1 MRRTVSWLAFILFAF
16 LLLGAASVTPVLTP
30 DVRPRVL
37 VVVAPE
43 AFQESEW
50 RAVSAALG
58 RRARLIV
65 ASTRPGTARGMSGG
79 SLPVAVTLD
88 RVRPEAF
95 DLVVLLGGSGAKTH
109 LWFDPGVHALVRGA
123 HRLRRPLA
131 AIDVAPA
138 ALAAAGVLTGRTATV
153 LPGPEA
159 LKLFERHGVTY
170 RAQEVVVD
178 RDLVTAAGAS
188 ASASWASALVH
199 LLPKRSRASAPR
211 ARPSHPIRSPY
222 PSRE

>member
-1 MRRTVSWLAFILFAF
+1 MLRTLRWI
-16 LLLGAASVTPVLTP
+16 LLGLAALPLPARAAVPSVPTP

-50 RAVSAALG
+50 RALSSALG
-58 RRARLIV
+58 RRARLVV

-79 SLPVAVTLD
+79 SLPVDVLLD

-95 DLVVLLGGSGAKTH
+95 DLVVLLGGAGAKTY
-109 LWFDPGVHALVRGA
+109 LWFDPWVHALLRGA
-123 HRLRRPLA
+123 RRLRRPLA

-138 ALAAAGVLTGRTATV
+138 ALAAAGVLDGRTATV

-159 LKLFERHGVTY
+159 LKLFARHGVTY

-178 RDLVTAAGAS
+178 RDLVTAADAS
-188 ASASWASALVH
+188 AAASWASALVH
-199 LLPKRSRASAPR
+199 LLPKRSRAAASP
-211 ARPSHPIRSPY
+211 ARPSRPVRSPG